1 MESKSQMMMMT
12 QMQTSMF
19 S

>member
-1 MESKSQMMMMT
+1 MMMT
-12 QMQTSMF
+12 QMQMSMF